1 MGFGGGER
9 GRLYEVMVGGGGDS
23 DRGENLFPA
32 FQERMVSNTQPLELS
47 RTALCLYSQGMFLTG
62 CGPFLLQKEHGV
74 NLSSCFGGCVS
85 HVGVG
90 DGLENG
96 KS

>member
-1 MGFGGGER
+1 MGFGR
-9 GRLYEVMVGGGGDS
+9 GRERYIIRSRGRGWGDS
-23 DRGENLFPA
+23 DHGENLFPA
-32 FQERMVSNTQPLELS
+32 FQERMVNNTQPLGLS
-47 RTALCLYSQGMFLTG
+47 RTALCLYSQGMLLTG
-62 CGPFLLQKEHGV
+62 GGPFLSQKERGV